1 MPTNNDEIERL
12 KRLRDQ
18 QIRTR
23 YDPNEKKAKFEQ
35 ISYQRRQGAKVTR
48 QNVLK
53 DIPDKVWWALASGL
67 IGVLFYVIITHL
79 PDMPAYGPLLGL
91 GGIVFFVV
99 VGWILGAAHDTGKD
113 DWGRRV
119 PGNKDLFGNCSA
131 VTPHCTQWVQV
142 CPSTVIGHP
151 ER

>member
-48 QNVLK
+48 KNVLK
-53 DIPDKVWWALASGL
+53 DIPDKVWWSLAGGVIGL
-67 IGVLFYVIITHL
+67 VFYIIITRL
-79 PDMPAYGPLLGL
+79 PDMPAYGPLIGL

-99 VGWILGAAHDTGKD
+99 VGFVLGAAHDTGKG
-113 DWGRRV
+113 DWG
-119 PGNKDLFGNCSA
+119 PKGTKK
-131 VTPHCTQWVQV
+131 
-142 CPSTVIGHP
+142 
-151 ER
+151 